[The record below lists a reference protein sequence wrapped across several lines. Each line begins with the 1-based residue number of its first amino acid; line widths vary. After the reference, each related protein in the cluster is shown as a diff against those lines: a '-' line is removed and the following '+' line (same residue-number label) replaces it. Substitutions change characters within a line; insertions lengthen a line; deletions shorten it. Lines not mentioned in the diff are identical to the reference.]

1 MFQTSSLSTT
11 DFTDYSWPEDELARF
26 HAYMTNN
33 EPPRQ
38 PPSTPCSSTVAPDND
53 PLARL
58 TPWQIF
64 HDCLWISDEDT
75 NTKIMLLC
83 ISRFMDK
90 DLRGSSMSYAQIA
103 KACSFSDSTAIR
115 SAKAARDRW
124 LRIEIGRGR
133 YVPGKGNENL
143 YHGIVPQRWVEEL
156 RRQRRR
162 GQNVTID
169 EGIVKAAD
177 DIVAGITRT
186 SQRRPE
192 QNSGVSD
199 SHPETPSGVSHR
211 HRGVPQT
218 EPGCPTD
225 TLTPY
230 YSLKKKRETPPSKV
244 AGPTQAEVDAG
255 FAEWWAHYPRQDD
268 KLDAR
273 KAYTAIVTG
282 RHKDPECRATIPQ
295 LLAALKAHKFPKDRD
310 FTKLPATWLNKGSWA
325 SDAVDGLGAEDTW
338 VAEQMCTAR
347 GTERIQSMGR
357 ESAEKVLRDA
367 YRNQLKQGGT
377 HAN

>member
-1 MFQTSSLSTT
+1 
-11 DFTDYSWPEDELARF
+11 
-26 HAYMTNN
+26 
-33 EPPRQ
+33 
-38 PPSTPCSSTVAPDND
+38 
-53 PLARL
+53 
-58 TPWQIF
+58 
-64 HDCLWISDEDT
+64 
-75 NTKIMLLC
+75 MLLC

-199 SHPETPSGVSHR
+199 SHPVAPSGVSHR

-230 YSLKKKRETPPSKV
+230 YSLKKKRETPPPWKV

-255 FAEWWAHYPRQDD
+255 FAEWWAHYPRKDD
-268 KLDAR
+268 KLDAK

-282 RHKDPECRATIPQ
+282 KHKDPECRATIAQ
-295 LLAALKAHKFPKDRD
+295 LLAALKAYRFTKDRD
-310 FTKLPATWLNKGSWA
+310 FIKHPATWLNKGSWA
-325 SDAVDGLGAEDTW
+325 SGAVD
-338 VAEQMCTAR
+338 AR
-347 GTERIQSMGR
+347 GTNSLEMQIDAVLKTSRGR
-357 ESAEKVLRDA
+357 EIVAREGGEAAARSYLRSTLSSSTSSTA
-367 YRNQLKQGGT
+367 GEGNG